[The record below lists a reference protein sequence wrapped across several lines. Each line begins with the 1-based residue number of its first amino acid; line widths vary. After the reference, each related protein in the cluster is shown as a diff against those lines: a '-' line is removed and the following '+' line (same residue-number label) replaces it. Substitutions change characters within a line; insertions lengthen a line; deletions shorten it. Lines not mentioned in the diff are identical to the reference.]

1 MNDVT
6 MEAMRERI
14 IGAVSPY
21 VEIESP
27 DLVEV
32 GPEAA
37 FEGLTSPSC
46 RARRAAE
53 AAATRAR
60 RPVVAAAFTTPE
72 RAVKAVAMVL
82 RALAE

>member
-1 MNDVT
+1 

-32 GPEAA
+32 GW
-37 FEGLTSPSC
+37 LSPSAAALC
-46 RARRAAE
+46 PIDWNGGVCMCGGSGSGDGEPELAE
-53 AAATRAR
+53 AGWLETVGGVLLAAWMLCAH
-60 RPVVAAAFTTPE
+60 
-72 RAVKAVAMVL
+72 MH
-82 RALAE
+82 

>member
-1 MNDVT
+1 

-32 GPEAA
+32 GCRVGRGPAA
-37 FEGLTSPSC
+37 SPHLPGLPGC
-46 RARRAAE
+46 MPALCG
-53 AAATRAR
+53 
-60 RPVVAAAFTTPE
+60 VHDAFD
-72 RAVKAVAMVL
+72 AMYP
-82 RALAE
+82 A